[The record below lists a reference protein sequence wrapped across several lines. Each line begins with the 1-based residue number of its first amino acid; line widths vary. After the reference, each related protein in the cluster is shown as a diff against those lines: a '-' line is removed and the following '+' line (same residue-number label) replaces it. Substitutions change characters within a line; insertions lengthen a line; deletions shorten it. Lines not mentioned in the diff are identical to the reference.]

1 MSLTVSQLE
10 WPKEKQTSSVLSSKN
25 STRCSGH
32 YRAAHCGPL
41 ALTYHLVSLHWPGGK
56 VDRLENALSSLLIIN
71 PQVSWNRTHMVVSQD
86 QDSSIYDVED
96 VDEVMFVTTLL
107 VLEQ

>member
-1 MSLTVSQLE
+1 MSF
-10 WPKEKQTSSVLSSKN
+10 
-25 STRCSGH
+25 
-32 YRAAHCGPL
+32 
-41 ALTYHLVSLHWPGGK
+41 
-56 VDRLENALSSLLIIN
+56 LLIIN